1 MSLAARQRLY
11 DEAIAFACG
20 DINDRGRQRILCE
33 AAKAY
38 ARAFDETARNP
49 PGAPPSPSPS
59 PSPSSAS
66 NMTVPFGR
74 DKGKRLS
81 EVDDL
86 SWLRRVV
93 GKSVDDE
100 AKQRFRAQ
108 NVALLDAIEAEIG
121 RRGES

>member
-1 MSLAARQRLY
+1 MSLDAARQRLY
-11 DEAIAFACG
+11 DEAIAFAGG
-20 DINDRGRQRILCE
+20 DVNDRGQQRILCE

-38 ARAFDETARNP
+38 ARAFDGAARNP

-59 PSPSSAS
+59 SATD
-66 NMTVPFGR
+66 MMVPFGR

-108 NVALLDAIEAEIG
+108 NIALRDAIEAEIG